1 MENKRMLIVTMVVTF
16 IIGLIIG
23 YGITGKKE
31 YKKSDVKQL
40 LKLAVKQ
47 VESLEKEHKNLKKN
61 LASMNRDKVIKE
73 NASITA
79 LLKKTRKDNESLQAE
94 MSRLKGQIAHTELQ
108 LESKEEFKKVI
119 DNQRTRIT
127 ELEKEK
133 EVIKNQNARISELE
147 KEKEDLQLIID
158 RIVSVTQNQEIG
170 IQQGAP
176 ATAEPAVK

>member
-1 MENKRMLIVTMVVTF
+1 MENKKTIIITVVATF

-23 YGITGKKE
+23 YGITDKKK
-31 YKKSDVKQL
+31 YNKSDVKQL
-40 LKLAVKQ
+40 LNLAITEI
-47 VESLEKEHKNLKKN
+47 ESLEKEHNNLKKN
-61 LASMNRDKVIKE
+61 LASLNRDKVIKK

-94 MSRLKGQIAHTELQ
+94 MSKLKGQIAHTELQ

-119 DNQRTRIT
+119 DNQRARIA

-133 EVIKNQNARISELE
+133 GAIKNQNARISELE

-158 RIVSVTQNQEIG
+158 RIVSVTQNQGID

-176 ATAEPAVK
+176 VDVEPAQ